1 MNSHVTVVLVNGE
14 RIEFE
19 LSDKELAGFEYRAAH
34 DWLGRE
40 YEAAGCVPTNPMGKL
55 LLADKVLSLAKS
67 RPERIF
73 TEPDAWT
80 HTFLRAALRAI
91 ERPVLTIDLANN
103 SLGY

>member
-1 MNSHVTVVLVNGE
+1 MTSHVTVVLASGE
-14 RIEFE
+14 RVEFE
-19 LSDKELAGFEYRAAH
+19 ISDQELAGFDHRAAH

-55 LLADKVLSLAKS
+55 LLADKVVSLARS
-67 RPERIF
+67 RPERMF

-80 HTFLRAALRAI
+80 STFLRAAVQAI
-91 ERPVLTIDLANN
+91 ERPVITIDLANN

>member
-1 MNSHVTVVLVNGE
+1 MSSHVTVVLANGE

-19 LSDKELAGFEYRAAH
+19 IADKEVAALEHRAAH

-55 LLADKVLSLAKS
+55 LLADKVLSLARS
-67 RPERIF
+67 RPERAF

-80 HTFLRAALRAI
+80 QAFLRAALRAI
-91 ERPVLTIDLANN
+91 ERPVLTIDLGNN